1 LAAGA
6 EATNI
11 AAELDRLAR
20 RQLLPYARPDERI
33 DPIDTT
39 GFRKRAASG
48 YRDIAGTP
56 QRQRRRQVRGDI
68 YVLVPP
74 ACAGKKVEG
83 RGTRGTLPALRSD
96 RVSTARFDDC

>member
-56 QRQRRRQVRGDI
+56 SVSVVVRSAETSMSWCHQRAPARRSK
-68 YVLVPP
+68 
-74 ACAGKKVEG
+74 AVEPG
-83 RGTRGTLPALRSD
+83 EPCLP
-96 RVSTARFDDC
+96 